1 MASKRPHSAIHPS
14 RSAQVPAERP
24 AKKQKPSNLSGK
36 TSFKKAHPLNHL
48 KTESR
53 SLTRLLSNSDLPPK
67 IRIEKERALA
77 SAQTELAK
85 EAEADKRGKMIARWH
100 KVRFFDRQKATKRLK
115 RARKAVREEGISE
128 EERAAR
134 GREVD
139 ECEVDVAYAIYYPL
153 DKAYVALYP
162 SARKKDGEDEE
173 VSGEAGRKGDE
184 TMREVIRKCIGAST
198 LDALRHGRLD
208 EAGNEKIRH
217 GNEERQK
224 PPERSRKPERKT
236 TAVDKEP
243 EASDDGSD
251 GGFFE

>member
-36 TSFKKAHPLNHL
+36 MSFKKAHPLNHL
-48 KTESR
+48 KTEVR

-67 IRIEKERALA
+67 VRIEKERALA
-77 SAQTELAK
+77 SAQTELGK

-115 RARKAVREEGISE
+115 RARKAVREDGITAGE
-128 EERAAR
+128 KEAR

-139 ECEVDVAYAIYYPL
+139 ECEVDVAYAMYYPL

-173 VSGEAGRKGDE
+173 VGGEAERKGDAE
-184 TMREVIRKCIGAST
+184 MRKIIRKCIGANS

-208 EAGNEKIRH
+208 DDGNAKVRE
-217 GNEERQK
+217 GDEERQK
-224 PPERSRKPERKT
+224 PPERKQRPERKT

-243 EASDDGSD
+243 EADDDGSD

>member
-24 AKKQKPSNLSGK
+24 VKKQRPSNLSGK

-48 KTESR
+48 KTEVR

-67 IRIEKERALA
+67 VRIEKERALA
-77 SAQTELAK
+77 SAQTELEK

-115 RARKAVREEGISE
+115 RARKAVREEGITE
-128 EERAAR
+128 EERDAR

-139 ECEVDVAYAIYYPL
+139 ECEVNVAYAMYYPL
-153 DKAYVALYP
+153 DKAG
-162 SARKKDGEDEE
+162 RKKDGEVEE
-173 VSGEAGRKGDE
+173 VGAEAERKGDVR
-184 TMREVIRKCIGAST
+184 MREVIRKCIGAST

-208 EAGNEKIRH
+208 EEGNEKVRN
-217 GNEERQK
+217 GDEERQK
-224 PPERSRKPERKT
+224 PPERSKKLERKT
-236 TAVDKEP
+236 AAVNQEA
-243 EASDDGSD
+243 EASDAGSD